1 MTKRTEPKEKTDPID
16 LFVPRQIKISIGVEA
31 AKLETTSS
39 ELIRA
44 ILNARLDTAAQAIQ
58 LPAINGD
65 LVRMQ
70 IRIGRD
76 SKKKIE
82 YLSQQFDISCHQI
95 MRATI
100 INFLKEAGAV

>member
-1 MTKRTEPKEKTDPID
+1 MTKKTEPKEKTDPID
-16 LFVPRQIKISIGVEA
+16 LFVPRQIKISIGIEA
-31 AKLETTSS
+31 AKHETTSS

-44 ILNARLDTAAQAIQ
+44 ILNARLDTAAQSIN
-58 LPAINGD
+58 LPAIDSD

-82 YLSQQFDISCHQI
+82 YLSDKFDIPNHQI
-95 MRATI
+95 MRSTI